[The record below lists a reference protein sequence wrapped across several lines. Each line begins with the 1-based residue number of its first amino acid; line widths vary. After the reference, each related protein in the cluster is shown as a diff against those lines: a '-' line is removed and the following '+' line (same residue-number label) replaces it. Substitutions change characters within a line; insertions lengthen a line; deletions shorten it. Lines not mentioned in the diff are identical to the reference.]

1 MVMLLGRWRCTSG
14 VGREKGAEV
23 EGFVGR
29 INKKSVIKGPASAYT
44 IVREH
49 RSWMVQG
56 SNNM

>member
-1 MVMLLGRWRCTSG
+1 MLLGRWRCTSG

-29 INKKSVIKGPASAYT
+29 INKKSAIKGPASEYT